1 MLCRI
6 FNQITKCIKKI
17 FNRPKIKDSK
27 RGSVISKTE
36 FGRKSF
42 PFWKKKSVQILTT
55 THQRGC
61 FSRRKTHNSEYFL
74 WILKI
79 CPATETEIEMAWMQN
94 KCNEIISMIFQRS
107 QQLVPWQTMHNWRLL
122 FLEKKII
129 VDTPTINST
138 ENYYFWH

>member
-61 FSRRKTHNSEYFL
+61 FSRRKTHNSE
-74 WILKI
+74 
-79 CPATETEIEMAWMQN
+79 
-94 KCNEIISMIFQRS
+94 IFFCEYVKHA
-107 QQLVPWQTMHNWRLL
+107 QQLKQKSKWRECKISATKL
-122 FLEKKII
+122 FQ
-129 VDTPTINST
+129 
-138 ENYYFWH
+138 